1 MSDRIKK
8 INIDT
13 NKKRNIAM
21 GIKGILFIFI
31 PIVSFLLMEFYE
43 HNPFIEVR
51 SEAKLFNV
59 VLFELISWILFFL
72 CGSMKWALRIELVMA
87 MVFGLV
93 NHYVMLFRS
102 TPFVPWDI
110 FSVKTA
116 ASVAGEYD
124 FTPSA
129 RVIIVTLIFILIILM
144 VHFVDLKI
152 NLKIY
157 FRIIPVILI
166 SILLV
171 IFGSKLQ
178 DENFQTRHYLYP
190 FLFTPTYMINVN
202 GMAVTFTMNL
212 AYVAVEKPKGYD
224 ATEVKEELDKYSK
237 ESNNEKNTNY
247 PNIIVIMDEAFS
259 DLSVLGN
266 LDTNVDYMPFI
277 HSLQKGYD
285 NTVTGKL
292 NVSVCGGNT
301 ANSEFEFLTGNTM
314 AFLPNGSIPYQQ
326 YIKEEI
332 PSLASYL
339 ADLGYSTYAQ
349 HPYYSSGWNRDKV
362 YPLLGFENLSFIED
376 YYDPSIVRKYISDE
390 SSFDKIIDTFE
401 EKEENKPAF
410 IFNVTMQN
418 HGGYTDEYYN
428 LTNSVSA
435 INCNSNALNQ
445 YLTLIQKTDSDIESL
460 VNYFKTVDEDTVI
473 VFFGDHQPSNAVAS
487 SVLNANGI
495 DVNNMSDEQQKLRYE
510 VPYFIWANYDIESKT
525 DADTSIN
532 YLAAQVLDVAGVKTS
547 DYQNFLL
554 ELKNDYPVI
563 TATDVETTNQN
574 EDLFNL
580 YKKFQYYRLFDW
592 EGESNE

>member
-190 FLFTPTYMINVN
+190 FLFTPTYMTNVN

-247 PNIIVIMDEAFS
+247 SNIIVIMDEAFS

-326 YIKEEI
+326 YIKEET

>member
-190 FLFTPTYMINVN
+190 FLFTPTYMTNVN

-212 AYVAVEKPKGYD
+212 VYVAVEKPKGYD

-326 YIKEEI
+326 YIKEET

>member
-190 FLFTPTYMINVN
+190 FLFTPTYMTNVN

-428 LTNSVSA
+428 LINSVSA